1 MAQFGNPPHDG
12 PAMMN
17 ELYNQRILKL
27 AAEIAHIGRLDNP
40 AAKADAQSRL
50 CGSKVHVELTLVDD
64 TAGNLVV
71 GAFAHEVEACA
82 LGQAASAVMAR
93 EIIGATP
100 QELRAVAAQMR
111 AMLKQD
117 GPPPTGRWAD
127 LEVLEPVRAFKNRHA
142 STLLTFDAVEE
153 CLAQLGV

>member
-1 MAQFGNPPHDG
+1 
-12 PAMMN
+12 MN

-50 CGSKVHVELTLVDD
+50 CGSKVHVELRLADD
-64 TAGNLVV
+64 NKVA
-71 GAFAHEVEACA
+71 AFAHEVEACA
-82 LGQAASAVMAR
+82 LGQASSSVMAR
-93 EIIGATP
+93 EIIGSTP
-100 QELRAVAAQMR
+100 QELRAVATQMR

-127 LEVLEPVRAFKNRHA
+127 LEVLEPVREFKNRHA
-142 STLLTFDAVEE
+142 STLLTFDAVED